1 MLTQMASLL
10 VDIVAG
16 FFVYTLLARFHFQWL
31 RVPFRNPLG
40 EFIVAVTNWMVA
52 PARRVI
58 PSLTGL
64 DLASL
69 LLAFAL
75 QGACLWALALIAGI
89 EPQPG
94 RLSALA
100 GVTLLRYSLHIL
112 VFAII
117 VQAVLSWVNPYNEMA
132 GIFNAVTRPFLAPIR
147 RFLPVMGGLDLSP
160 LVLLVVL
167 QLLFI
172 PLDHLQASVRGI
184 QF

>member
-1 MLTQMASLL
+1 MLAQMASLL
-10 VDIVAG
+10 VDVVAG
-16 FFVYTLLARFHFQWL
+16 FFVYLLLARFHFQWL

-40 EFIVAVTNWMVA
+40 EFIVIVTNWMVV

-58 PSLTGL
+58 PSLAGL

-69 LLAFAL
+69 LLAFAF
-75 QGACLWALALIAGI
+75 QAVCLWALVLIAGA

-100 GVTLLRYSLHIL
+100 GVYLLRYSLHIL

-117 VQAVLSWVNPYNEMA
+117 VQAVLSWVNPHHPMA

-160 LVLLVVL
+160 LVLVVIL

-172 PLDHLQASVRGI
+172 PLDHLQASVREI
-184 QF
+184 PF